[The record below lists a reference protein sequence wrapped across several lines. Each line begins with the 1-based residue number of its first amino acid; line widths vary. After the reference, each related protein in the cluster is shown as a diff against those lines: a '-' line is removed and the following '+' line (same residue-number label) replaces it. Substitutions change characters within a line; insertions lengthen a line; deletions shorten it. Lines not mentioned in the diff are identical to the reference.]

1 MKLWHKVAIGAG
13 ACSIL
18 LIGFIGLILP
28 GIVKTRAMEGVEA
41 ATGRKL
47 LVGDVS
53 INPFTWTVEVRDVS
67 FTEPDKTT
75 VFASFSSAR
84 VQVSPASIFR
94 MAPVVREARLSS
106 PHVRLVRV
114 GPNTYNFSDLLGKK
128 KAEPKKDEGLPRV
141 SLNNIT
147 IANGSLDFLD
157 QGERIMRR
165 HEVRRLDLGIPFLS
179 TIPYF
184 ADRYITPRFSAL
196 VNDAP
201 VRAEGK
207 LRPFAKAAEYDLN
220 VDLRDLAI
228 KRFAS
233 YIPAELPILVQDGT
247 LSTTLGITY
256 RVAEGK
262 DPDLMVSGSARLAG
276 VKVAEHGDVPLLAL
290 AGLEARLNRARVLA
304 GEFPLSLV
312 TLERPEIH
320 LARDAAGTWNLLRLA
335 GKKKAVPAAAEKPAP
350 PGRKPLVSVAEFR
363 LADGAVHLDDRL
375 PAGGFAARVEKIAM
389 TVKGFSTAP
398 GTAADCTLSLA
409 TGRGEEARV
418 EGRVTPDPLA
428 LTGTVQVAGIDLGA
442 YYPYLSP
449 YLTAPVTG
457 KLDAGADIGFSTPD
471 GVRVDKGRIRLAS
484 LRVPFEGKDGA
495 RLAEV
500 AGENIAFVQKDAT
513 LTVGA
518 VRLRDGEVRFSRN
531 GKGEWSPLT
540 LVRRP
545 GPAQTR
551 PAARPEEG
559 TAAPFRYRI
568 GAVSLAG
575 LTASFTDGT
584 IEDRPTFTLRRIAA
598 GVENLTGPKFGQIP
612 FRFAARYGKEGE
624 LRTTGRV
631 RPEPLALNGNV
642 TIRQLPLT
650 DFDYYL
656 PKNLLAI
663 LADGT
668 LDTAMAVSLARS
680 GGKLTGSFAGGLG
693 VRSFYLLDGD
703 GEDLLRWESLQLD
716 KVKGSIDPFTLDIR
730 EVALNQFYSK
740 IVIDPDGRLNLQKL
754 FTPAPEP
761 AEGAAKPEA
770 VAAAAQPAPAPE
782 TPARQ
787 RAITIGAVTMQAGTL
802 DFSDRHMPKPYATT
816 FYNLGGR
823 VSGLTS
829 EESKFADVDL
839 RGNLENHSP
848 ISITGR
854 INPLRDDLYAD
865 IKVRFTDIELSPMT
879 PYSGTYLG
887 YAVDKGKLF
896 LDLQYTIQN
905 KQLNSENKVFID
917 QLTFGNRIESDKATG
932 LPVRLAVAL
941 LKDRKGEIHLDLP
954 VTGRT
959 DDPQFSVWRVVLQI
973 LKNLLVK
980 AATSPFALLQS
991 AFGGG
996 ADLSVISFGY
1006 GSAELAPAEQ
1016 DKLRKIAQALADRP
1030 AIKVEVAGYVE
1041 RDKDAEGYR
1050 SELLRRKVRAEKFLE
1065 MVKKK
1070 QNKPGDSAEAM
1081 AVAPEEYERLLT
1093 AVYKKEKFP
1102 KPRTIIGTVKELPE
1116 AEMTKLILANTVVGD
1131 AELKTLADERAAVVR
1146 TFLVEQGKL
1155 DSARVFQKSG
1165 DIFKRPDK
1173 QGERGAR
1180 VEFSATVD

>member
-1 MKLWHKVAIGAG
+1 MKRWHKAAIGVG
-13 ACSIL
+13 VGIIL
-18 LIGFIGLILP
+18 LAGFIGLILP

-47 LVGDVS
+47 SVGDIS
-53 INPFTWTVEVRDVS
+53 INPFTWTVEVRDVR

-84 VQVSPASIFR
+84 VEVSPASIFR
-94 MAPVVREARLSS
+94 RAPVVREARLSS
-106 PHVRLVRV
+106 PHVRIVRV
-114 GPNTYNFSDLLGKK
+114 GPNTYNFSDLLKK
-128 KAEPKKDEGLPRV
+128 KKDEPKKDEGIARF

-147 IANGSLDFLD
+147 IANGSLDFVD
-157 QGERIMRR
+157 QGERVIRR
-165 HEVRRLDLGIPFLS
+165 HELRRLDLGIPFLS

-220 VDLRDLAI
+220 VDLRELGI
-228 KRFAS
+228 RRFAS
-233 YIPAELPILVQDGT
+233 YVPADLPILVQGGT
-247 LSTTLGITY
+247 FSTKLGITY

-262 DPDLMVSGSARLAG
+262 EPDLTVSGAVRLSG

-312 TLERPEIH
+312 ALERPELY
-320 LARDAAGTWNLLRLA
+320 LARDASGTWNLQRLT
-335 GKKKAVPAAAEKPAP
+335 GKKGAAPPAAEKPAT

-363 LADGAVHLDDRL
+363 LTDGTVHLDDRL
-375 PAGGFAARVEKIAM
+375 PTGGFATRVERVSVN
-389 TVKGFSTAP
+389 VKGFSTAP
-398 GTAADCTLSLA
+398 GMAADGVLSLA

-428 LTGTVQVAGIDLGA
+428 LTGTVLVAGIDLGA

-457 KLDAGADIGFSTPD
+457 KLDAGAEIGFSTPD
-471 GVRVDKGRIRLAS
+471 GVRVEKGS
-484 LRVPFEGKDGA
+484 LRLVSLKVPFEGRDEA
-495 RLAEV
+495 RLGEV
-500 AGENIAFVQKDAT
+500 AGEEISFVQKESN

-518 VRLRDGEVRFSRN
+518 VRLRDGQVRLSRN
-531 GKGEWSPLT
+531 ERGEWSPLK
-540 LVRRP
+540 LVRP
-545 GPAQTR
+545 SGPAQAKK
-551 PAARPEEG
+551 PARSKENA
-559 TAAPFRYRI
+559 TAPFRYRV
-568 GAVSLAG
+568 GTVSLSG

-584 IEDRPTFTLRRIAA
+584 IGDRPTFTLRRISA

-612 FRFAARYGKEGE
+612 FRLAARYGSDGE
-624 LRTTGRV
+624 IRASGRA
-631 RPEPLALNGNV
+631 RPEPLAVNGNV

-656 PKNLLAI
+656 PQNLLAI
-663 LADGT
+663 LADGN
-668 LDTAMAVSLARS
+668 LDTTMNVALARS

-716 KVKGSIDPFTLDIR
+716 KVKGSIEPFTLDIR
-730 EVALNQFYSK
+730 EVALNQFYSR

-754 FTPAPEP
+754 YAPAPEP
-761 AEGAAKPEA
+761 AEGAATPDA
-770 VAAAAQPAPAPE
+770 VSATAQQTPPPE

-787 RAITIGAVTMQAGTL
+787 RAITIGAVTMQEGTL
-802 DFSDRHMPKPYATT
+802 DFSDRHLPKPYATT

-854 INPLRDDLYAD
+854 INPLRDDLFAD

-896 LDLQYTIQN
+896 LDLQYKIEN

-917 QLTFGNRIESDKATG
+917 QLTFGNRIESDKATS

-1006 GSAELAPAEQ
+1006 GSADLAQAEQ
-1016 DKLRKIAQALADRP
+1016 DKLQKIAQALADRP

-1050 SELLRRKVRAEKFLE
+1050 TELMRRKVRAEKFLE

-1070 QNKPGDSAEAM
+1070 QNKPGDSAETVV
-1081 AVAPEEYERLLT
+1081 VAPEEYERFLT

-1102 KPRTIIGTVKELPE
+1102 KPRTIIGTVKELPVE
-1116 AEMTKLILANTVVGD
+1116 EMTKLILTNTVVGD
-1131 AELKTLADERAAVVR
+1131 TELKTLADERAAAVR

-1180 VEFSATVD
+1180 VEFGAAVD